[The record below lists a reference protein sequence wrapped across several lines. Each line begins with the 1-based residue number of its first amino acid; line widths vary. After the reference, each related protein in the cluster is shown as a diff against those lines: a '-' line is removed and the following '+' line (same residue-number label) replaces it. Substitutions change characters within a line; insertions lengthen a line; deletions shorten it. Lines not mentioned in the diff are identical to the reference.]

1 MPYAVRTH
9 TFEGPLDVLLD
20 LIAERKLAINTI
32 SLAEVT
38 QGYFAYLEALKS
50 SQGITKEQYGEIAE
64 FLRVAATLILIKSK
78 SLLPGFHLS
87 PEEEKDVSD
96 LEERLKIY
104 QRVRELADALGE
116 RYRHPRPVFLRDPFV
131 GIEQTFIPPRTFD
144 LAQLPGIMEG
154 LLGAIPGREQLP
166 EKKVREIV
174 SLEDKI
180 QELKERIERGL
191 ARSFAEFV
199 GSDKDHT
206 NVIVSFLAL
215 LELVKVGAVSAR
227 QEEQFGH
234 IAMESP
240 EGDEA
245 QPTT

>member
-1 MPYAVRTH
+1 MAYAVRTQ
-9 TFEGPLDVLLD
+9 TFEGPLEVLLD
-20 LIAERKLAINTI
+20 LITERKLAINTI

-38 QGYFAYLEALKS
+38 QGYFLYLEALKS
-50 SQGITKEQYGEIAE
+50 SAGMTKEQYGELSE

-96 LEERLKIY
+96 LEGRLKTY
-104 QRVRELADALGE
+104 QRVRELAEILGE
-116 RYRHPRPVFLRDPFV
+116 RYAHPRPVYLREPFV
-131 GIEQTFIPPRTFD
+131 GVEQSFIPPKTFD
-144 LAQLPGIMEG
+144 LASLPGIMES

-180 QELKERIERGL
+180 QELRVRIERGL

-199 GSDKDHT
+199 GSDTDHT

-215 LELVKVGAVSAR
+215 LELVKVGVVSAH
-227 QEEQFGH
+227 QDEKFGH
-234 IAMESP
+234 IAMQSP
-240 EGDEA
+240 QE
-245 QPTT
+245 TTE